1 MNIYDIAKLSGVS
14 IATVSRVINGSSKVS
29 ERTRRKV
36 LSVIEKADYT
46 PNVFAQGLGLNTM
59 HTIGILV
66 PDIADIYM
74 SNAVSILE
82 KYLSEY
88 GYDCILSCSTFDQEA
103 KEAHVRMLLSKH
115 IDGLILV
122 GSTYAGHGIDDHET
136 DYIREAAAQ
145 VPVFIINGKVHG
157 ENVYSS
163 VSEDRVAVRDAT
175 SFLIKAGRKKIL
187 FLTESSSYSASEKQ
201 KGYEEALSSYGLP
214 VSGDL
219 KIKLRSAEPHYV
231 RDILLQYSKLTFDA
245 VITTNDSIAVGA
257 VKYANVRSLFIPEDI
272 AIIGYNNSSLAV
284 TCEPEI
290 TSIDGRS
297 EQLCHDTILN
307 LVNLLNQKSEIP
319 ELLSVPSQLIKR
331 NTTNF

>member
-29 ERTRRKV
+29 EKTRRKV

-88 GYDCILSCSTFDQEA
+88 GYDCILSCSTFEQAE
-103 KEAHVRMLLSKH
+103 KESHVRMLLSKH

-122 GSTYAGHGIDDHET
+122 GSTYSGHGLDEHET
-136 DYIREAAAQ
+136 DYIREAAEQ
-145 VPVFIINGKVHG
+145 VPVFIINGEVQG

-163 VSEDRVAVRDAT
+163 VSEDRIAVKEAVSD
-175 SFLIKAGRKKIL
+175 LIQAGRKQIL
-187 FLTESSSYSASEKQ
+187 FLTESSSYSASEK
-201 KGYEEALSSYGLP
+201 KNGYEEALSIHGLP

-219 KIKLRSAEPHYV
+219 KIMLRSADPHYV

-245 VITTNDSIAVGA
+245 AITTNDSIAVGV
-257 VKYANVRSLFIPEDI
+257 VKYANVRSLSIPEDI
-272 AIIGYNNSSLAV
+272 AIIGYNNSSLSV

-297 EQLCHDTILN
+297 EQLCHDTVLN
-307 LVNLLNQKSEIP
+307 LISLLNGKNDIP
-319 ELLSVPSQLIKR
+319 KLLSIPSRLIKR
-331 NTTNF
+331 NTTDF